1 MSSSLPLETFC
12 FKGTEWSWTA
22 GRGETGRGDSESDS
36 VEEGLRART
45 EVCDQE
51 NEPMKRE
58 QPLWKKETRRH
69 VLWKPGFRLYL

>member
-51 NEPMKRE
+51 NHEAGAALVE
-58 QPLWKKETRRH
+58 EGDQETRLMEAR
-69 VLWKPGFRLYL
+69 F